1 MASSSGKWYNS
12 QTPRNINSSANEP
25 MQNIFA
31 DIVALWGAVF
41 GGTGSIASNI
51 IAAVTGT
58 FSGVVTAVGGMVT
71 DTISEYTAAAGVTI
85 DGVLLKDGLVVKK
98 AAAVSVT
105 GVTQT
110 LNCGGNDV
118 IFLTTTTAADLAKL
132 SNSAITDGHEIEL
145 VHAVDGGELTLSKLN
160 AGDGIGF
167 TTITFTNA
175 GDTAKLVWSNTIS
188 AWFITAVN
196 GAVVA

>member
-1 MASSSGKWYNS
+1 MSASSGKWFGNVF
-12 QTPRNINSSANEP
+12 QRNIQSTVSEP

-31 DIVALWGAVF
+31 DIVALWSAVF
-41 GGTGSIASNI
+41 GGTGNIVSNVI
-51 IAAVTGT
+51 TAATGT
-58 FSGVVTAVGGMVT
+58 FSGIVTAVGGMVT
-71 DTISEYTAAAGVTI
+71 DTISELTAAAGVTI

-98 AAAVSVT
+98 VAEVSVT

-118 IFLTTTTAADLAKL
+118 IFLTTTTGTDLAKL

-145 VHAVDGGELTLSKLN
+145 VHAVDGGELVLSKLN

-175 GDTAKLVWSNTIS
+175 GDTAKLVWSDTIA
-188 AWFITAVN
+188 AWFITALN
-196 GAVVA
+196 GAVAA